1 MKSFSNILKDNNN
14 KIDAI
19 TSKFIEDVKLEN
31 LEDGVGIESFEFID
45 NIFYKVDKAF
55 ENSIKSIIDFFN
67 TSNIFLDSVIEYKTK
82 TPSITTLYKKRVD
95 FIKLT
100 NTTKFY
106 KLVNKKVPV
115 MLGLKITYKDLYN
128 ILDKNKSYI
137 NGIEDAMNRFNMYID
152 DILNSDKNKFKFSID
167 KSEIKALDKNV
178 NFINKDLDGVT
189 SSKILKDRLPLTS
202 VVKDFNDMKKVID
215 DTLVLGNVYKME
227 KLEEIYE
234 LNETI
239 GNSLNV
245 LYKAIK
251 SKNVNMTKQDIK
263 QLSEYIGS
271 MAKSIT
277 SIAFLFY
284 LYYQLVDMLVATIKV
299 IELSNDDKGVI
310 DNIASSIKNGYN
322 ILMSTFK

>member
-1 MKSFSNILKDNNN
+1 
-14 KIDAI
+14 
-19 TSKFIEDVKLEN
+19 
-31 LEDGVGIESFEFID
+31 
-45 NIFYKVDKAF
+45 
-55 ENSIKSIIDFFN
+55 
-67 TSNIFLDSVIEYKTK
+67 
-82 TPSITTLYKKRVD
+82 
-95 FIKLT
+95 
-100 NTTKFY
+100 
-106 KLVNKKVPV
+106 
-115 MLGLKITYKDLYN
+115 
-128 ILDKNKSYI
+128 
-137 NGIEDAMNRFNMYID
+137 
-152 DILNSDKNKFKFSID
+152 
-167 KSEIKALDKNV
+167 
-178 NFINKDLDGVT
+178 
-189 SSKILKDRLPLTS
+189 
-202 VVKDFNDMKKVID
+202 
-215 DTLVLGNVYKME
+215 ME

>member
-137 NGIEDAMNRFNMYID
+137 NGIY
-152 DILNSDKNKFKFSID
+152 
-167 KSEIKALDKNV
+167 
-178 NFINKDLDGVT
+178 
-189 SSKILKDRLPLTS
+189 
-202 VVKDFNDMKKVID
+202 
-215 DTLVLGNVYKME
+215 
-227 KLEEIYE
+227 
-234 LNETI
+234 
-239 GNSLNV
+239 
-245 LYKAIK
+245 
-251 SKNVNMTKQDIK
+251 
-263 QLSEYIGS
+263 
-271 MAKSIT
+271 
-277 SIAFLFY
+277 
-284 LYYQLVDMLVATIKV
+284 
-299 IELSNDDKGVI
+299 
-310 DNIASSIKNGYN
+310 
-322 ILMSTFK
+322 